1 MRIAL
6 VTPFAWS
13 QPHDVNEHVDG
24 LARELRHRGHFVTIL
39 APSNRARDLAAGRRA
54 LLESFEQPPEL
65 IAIGPAVPISRRSR
79 MGVPV
84 GVRASLSLALAR
96 GRFDVVHGF
105 EPGLPSLSYLALR
118 DSAALTVATFFS
130 AERLGYP
137 PGRAQ
142 RERLLARVDAL
153 LATSEE
159 VADAANV
166 RFPGRYELVPHGI
179 DPELFAPPAAE
190 GGVFRPGGGGS
201 AAGASRLEKKQ
212 LVVMEWRQTERP
224 LLRALI
230 RELAQQPDWELV
242 LLRTRI
248 PASRPG
254 VSPRLRGRMRVRT
267 ARTGVARAELFRGA
281 SIFVPAA
288 EGLPRLVAEA
298 RAAGVAIAAPPGRA
312 EQPELAAAE
321 TARMIED
328 EAFRARRATESLAG
342 AQSQTAEALADRVE
356 EVYEQ
361 VASRR
366 RSHTTRPTP
375 GAAEG
380 GPTSGPDAGG
390 SAAGVSSRRERD
402 WIVADLHL
410 HTSWSHDCSIDVGEL
425 LDHAEA
431 QGLGAIAVTDHN
443 VFGGAQEAVE
453 RARGRGLVVIPG
465 EEVKT
470 ADQGEVI
477 GLFLRE
483 EIPRGMSFGETV
495 AAIRAQ
501 GGLVY
506 LPHPFDRMHAIPEP
520 ATLHRHLAEI
530 DVFEVYNARLLFET
544 YNDEA
549 LRFARKYNL
558 TPGAGSD
565 AHVLA
570 GVGTGVVRMR
580 RFSGPEEFLV
590 SLHDAEVLRR
600 PKSLVY
606 LQGLKWVA
614 QAKERV
620 R

>member
-1 MRIAL
+1 VRIAL

-24 LARELRHRGHFVTIL
+24 LASELRRRGHAVTVL

-54 LLESFEQPPEL
+54 LLGSFDDPEL
-65 IAIGPAVPISRRSR
+65 IALGPAVPISRRSR

-118 DSAALTVATFFS
+118 DAAALTAATFFS

-142 RERLLARVDAL
+142 RERLLGRVDAL
-153 LATSEE
+153 LATSDK
-159 VADAANV
+159 VAEAAAV
-166 RFPGRYELVPHGI
+166 RFPGRYELVPNGI
-179 DPELFAPPAAE
+179 DPELFAPA
-190 GGVFRPGGGGS
+190 
-201 AAGASRLEKKQ
+201 EKKQ
-212 LVVMEWRQTERP
+212 LVVLEWRQTERP
-224 LLRALI
+224 LLRALV
-230 RELAQQPDWELV
+230 RELAEQPDWELV
-242 LLRTRI
+242 LLRIRT
-248 PASRPG
+248 PASRPA

-267 ARTGVARAELFRGA
+267 ARTGATRAELLRSA
-281 SIFVPAA
+281 AIFVPAV
-288 EGLPRLVAEA
+288 EGLPRLIAEA
-298 RAAGVAIAAPPGRA
+298 QTAGTAIAAPPGR
-312 EQPELAAAE
+312 ETQPELAAAE

-328 EAFRARRATESLAG
+328 DAFRARRAAEGLA
-342 AQSQTAEALADRVE
+342 AAESQTVAALADRVE
-356 EVYEQ
+356 EVYGRL
-361 VASRR
+361 ASRR
-366 RSHTTRPTP
+366 RGPTTRPP
-375 GAAEG
+375 LE
-380 GPTSGPDAGG
+380 
-390 SAAGVSSRRERD
+390 ERD

-410 HTSWSHDCSIDVGEL
+410 HTDWSHDCSIDVDDL

-443 VFGGAQEAVE
+443 VFGGALEAVE

-483 EIPRGMSFGETV
+483 EIPRGMSFGETIE
-495 AAIRAQ
+495 AIRAQ

-506 LPHPFDRMHAIPEP
+506 VPHPFDRLHAIPAPE
-520 ATLHRHLAEI
+520 TLHRHLAEI
-530 DVFEVYNARLLFET
+530 DVLEVYNARLLFEA
-544 YNDEA
+544 YNEEA

-570 GVGTGVVRMR
+570 GVGTGAVRMR